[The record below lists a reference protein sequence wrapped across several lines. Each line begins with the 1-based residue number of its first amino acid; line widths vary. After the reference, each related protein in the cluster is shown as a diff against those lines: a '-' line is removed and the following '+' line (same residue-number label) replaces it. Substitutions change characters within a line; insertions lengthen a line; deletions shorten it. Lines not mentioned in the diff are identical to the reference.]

1 MKKYFILAPLV
12 LSLAACGS
20 FKTKTEM
27 AVKTPELPSFSDE
40 VKYPSWYTEKSEG
53 DVLNAV
59 ASEYSTDMQFAVD
72 KAMLSAKREL
82 AANFSSHIDSMMK
95 NYAMEIG
102 DLDTSVVREINQT
115 SKLVVARV
123 NLIGVQ
129 RTKLQINREGQ
140 GYRAFVKVK
149 YSVDDSNKFLL
160 SEVKKN
166 RTLDAK
172 MKASKS
178 FQELEE
184 SVKEIKQQ

>member
-20 FKTKTEM
+20 FKTNTEV
-27 AVKTPELPSFSDE
+27 AVKTPEFPSWSDE
-40 VKYPSWYTEKSEG
+40 VKYPDWYTEKSGG
-53 DVLNAV
+53 DALNAV

-72 KAMLSAKREL
+72 KAMMSAKREL
-82 AANFSSHIDSMMK
+82 AANYSSHIDSMMK
-95 NYAMEIG
+95 NYVMEIG

-115 SKLVVARV
+115 TKLVVARV